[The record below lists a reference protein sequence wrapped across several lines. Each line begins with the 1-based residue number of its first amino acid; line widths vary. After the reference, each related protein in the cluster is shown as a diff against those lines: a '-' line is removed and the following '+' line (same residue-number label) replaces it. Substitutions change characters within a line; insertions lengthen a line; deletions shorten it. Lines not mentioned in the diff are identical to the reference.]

1 MDEESKNEFL
11 GDNVTVE
18 QEKALNNTI
27 GNAIE
32 FNQPRFVPSK
42 RIIDYDG
49 SWSDWNKIRPPGVD
63 RSEWQETNLTN

>member
-27 GNAIE
+27 GNATE
-32 FNQPRFVPSK
+32 FNQPGFVPSEQ
-42 RIIDYDG
+42 IIDYDG
-49 SWSDWNKIRPPGVD
+49 SWSDWNKIRPLG
-63 RSEWQETNLTN
+63 